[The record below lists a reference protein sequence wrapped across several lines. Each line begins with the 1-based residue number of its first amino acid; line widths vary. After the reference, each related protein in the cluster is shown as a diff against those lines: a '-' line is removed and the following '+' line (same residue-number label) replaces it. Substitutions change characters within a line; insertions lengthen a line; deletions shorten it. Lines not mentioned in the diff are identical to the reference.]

1 MRLFIVILLSLS
13 VTACGGRNASPIT
26 VARVGDSQLRCDEL
40 ISEMATLDSEARK
53 KLGKSANQ
61 TSTNVG
67 LGVAGAFL
75 LVPWFF
81 MDFSAAERI
90 EAEAMRDRYLHLQR
104 LASRKKCEF

>member
-53 KLGKSANQ
+53 KLGKDARKTGQ
-61 TSTNVG
+61 NVG
-67 LGVAGAFL
+67 LGVAGVFL
-75 LVPWFF
+75 LVPFFF
-81 MDFSAAERI
+81 MDFSEAERI
-90 EAEAMRDRYLHLQR
+90 EAEALRDRYLPLQR
-104 LASRKKCEF
+104 LANRKNCEF